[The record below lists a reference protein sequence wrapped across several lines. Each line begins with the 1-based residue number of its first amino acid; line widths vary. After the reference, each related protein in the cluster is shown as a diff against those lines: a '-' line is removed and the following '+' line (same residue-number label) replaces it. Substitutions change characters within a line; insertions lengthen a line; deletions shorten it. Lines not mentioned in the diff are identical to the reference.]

1 LIAWDRA
8 SGAPGVC
15 GFWSSGFIANRQEII
30 RQLGAGA
37 RENLSDLELAAAL
50 CARFGTESPRLIHGP
65 FAWIVWDG
73 NCQRLVAVRDRL
85 GVNELYFAQRKAE
98 ILFAGEI
105 DPLLEGSGPLVID
118 PRAVLAQLR
127 GQPPAPDATFY
138 RGISAVAPGGLLIVT
153 RDRIDARMYWR
164 PEPQQL
170 LRLPD
175 DASYGRAFREL
186 FLPIVGEYLSGGE
199 VGVTLSG
206 GLDSTTVA
214 AAVREASPST
224 GLTAFIWTAPELP
237 EADESEPAA
246 AVCQQLGCRAVT
258 LAADHCWPLR
268 TEPGIR
274 PERDSPL
281 FNLYADA
288 WDATFRAVRE
298 QGIRLLFSGLSGDHL
313 FGGDVFSYPD
323 LLLTG
328 RWCKLVSE
336 VGEQSR
342 HSELP
347 AAAIVRW
354 MTLAPVAN
362 AYVPG
367 WERDRTQ
374 AVPWLGEELRREA
387 PPPPPALPRR
397 LLPGRRD
404 RLRLLRD
411 PLLPSIASLLTRQ
424 AARHG
429 IDFRHPLL
437 DHRLFDFAATLP
449 TAQSFSAG
457 KRKMILRSA
466 MRGRLPE
473 RVLDRRGKTYSN
485 AIVRRGLRERERDKV
500 WALMTDMRAAQLG
513 YVDERL
519 LRTAYDD
526 YLAGRSQ
533 STLFWHTLTLEAW
546 LRRYFS

>member
-8 SGAPGVC
+8 SGAPGVR
-15 GFWSSGFIANRQEII
+15 GLWSSGFIANRQEII
-30 RQLGAGA
+30 GQLSA
-37 RENLSDLELAAAL
+37 RESLSDLELAAAL
-50 CARFGTESPRLIHGP
+50 CARFGIEAPRLIHGS

-73 NCQRLVAVRDRL
+73 DGQRLVAVRDRL
-85 GVNELYFAQRKAE
+85 GVRELYYAQRNAE
-98 ILFAGEI
+98 FLLAGRIE
-105 DPLLEGSGPLVID
+105 PLLAGTDPLVID

-138 RGISAVAPGGLLIVT
+138 GGISAVAPGGLLIVT
-153 RDRIDARMYWR
+153 GDRIETRRYWR
-164 PEPQQL
+164 PEPQPL
-170 LRLPD
+170 LRLPN
-175 DASYGRAFREL
+175 DAAYGQAFREL
-186 FLPIVGEYLSGGE
+186 FLPIIGEYLSGGD

-214 AAVREASPST
+214 AAVREASPRT
-224 GLTAFIWTAPELP
+224 GLTAFTWTAPELP
-237 EADESEPAA
+237 EADESEAVA
-246 AVCQQLGCRAVT
+246 AVCQQLGCGAAT
-258 LAADHCWPLR
+258 LAADQCWPLR

-274 PERDSPL
+274 PERISPL

-298 QGIRLLFSGLSGDHL
+298 RGIRVLFSGLSGDHL

-323 LLLTG
+323 LLVTG
-328 RWCKLVSE
+328 RWRKLVSE
-336 VGEQSR
+336 IREQSR
-342 HSELP
+342 HSELS
-347 AAAIVRW
+347 AAAILRW

-362 AYVPG
+362 TYLPG
-367 WERDRTQ
+367 WERERTQ
-374 AVPWLGEELRREA
+374 PVPWLGEALRRETL
-387 PPPPPALPRR
+387 PPPPALPRR
-397 LLPGRRD
+397 LLPGRRE

-411 PLLPSIASLLTRQ
+411 PLLPAVASLLTRQ

-437 DHRLFDFAATLP
+437 DHRMFEFAAALP

-457 KRKMILRSA
+457 KRKLILRSA
-466 MRGRLPE
+466 MRGRLPDS
-473 RVLDRRGKTYSN
+473 VLDRRGKTYSD
-485 AIVRRGLRERERDKV
+485 AIARRGLRERERDKV
-500 WALMTDMRAAQLG
+500 WALMTDMRAAQMG
-513 YVDERL
+513 YVDERR

-533 STLFWHTLTLEAW
+533 STLFWHSLTLEAW